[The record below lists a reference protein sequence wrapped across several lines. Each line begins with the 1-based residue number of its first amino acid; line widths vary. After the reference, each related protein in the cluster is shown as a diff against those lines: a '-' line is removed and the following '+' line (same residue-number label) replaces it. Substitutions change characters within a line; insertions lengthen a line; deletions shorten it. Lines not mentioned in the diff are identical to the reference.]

1 MSIPPVS
8 LIGWLHTAVCSA
20 AMAAGAA
27 ALWSRKGSARHKR
40 WGGWYVHTMLA
51 AQLTALLIYSGGGFG
66 IFHWLAVVALLLV
79 VLGAFAAPRQARAP
93 WSLTALLIYSGGGFG
108 IFHWLAVVALLLV
121 VLGAFAAPRQA
132 RAPWSLARQLHG
144 VELLPA
150 HRRRRERG
158 VSAPVRAAV
167 RLADVRRTA
176 ALLTMRSMRPSSCSS
191 PPAGPPCWPGVCG
204 GGGRRIRP
212 GWRRR
217 PNHDHRN
224 RDTRHER
231 RARRDVPGPRRAGA
245 RPGVDPPDD
254 GGSSAGRGP
263 RRPPPRAL
271 GRPAR
276 LSSLWRK
283 SRIRLG
289 PGAIEPVH

>member
-1 MSIPPVS
+1 MEPEGLGTPQALGRLVRP
-8 LIGWLHTAVCSA
+8 HDARRA
-20 AMAAGAA
+20 AYGAA
-27 ALWSRKGSARHKR
+27 HLQRRRLRHLPLARRRRAAARRARRLRRATPGPCALVPH
-40 WGGWYVHTMLA
+40 
-51 AQLTALLIYSGGGFG
+51 
-66 IFHWLAVVALLLV
+66 
-79 VLGAFAAPRQARAP
+79 
-93 WSLTALLIYSGGGFG
+93 
-108 IFHWLAVVALLLV
+108 
-121 VLGAFAAPRQA
+121 
-132 RAPWSLARQLHG
+132 ARQLHG

-276 LSSLWRK
+276 LSLHYS
-283 SRIRLG
+283 
-289 PGAIEPVH
+289 